1 MVEFL
6 KVFLRSVASVPEVIQ
21 GTEVLFGANTGEQK
35 KKAAIE
41 IVGAA
46 INIADAV
53 STKQIADSGK
63 FTEGLGA
70 IIDGV
75 VTCLNASIWAKQ

>member
-35 KKAAIE
+35 KMAAIE

>member
-6 KVFLRSVASVPEVIQ
+6 KVFLRSIALVPGVIQ
-21 GTEVLFGANTGEQK
+21 GTEALFGAGTGEQK

-53 STKQIADSGK
+53 SMKQIADSGR
-63 FTEGLGA
+63 FTE
-70 IIDGV
+70 D
-75 VTCLNASIWAKQ
+75 